1 MAMSTID
8 IGNVVYKEG
17 EFQDELLTFTGV
29 ATYPAGT
36 ILARDSST
44 LKLIA
49 FVKGGVTNGN
59 GVPKAVLTYPVTST
73 GAGDVGIRAMISG
86 VVTKKRLVIFADLS
100 DTNVDMAVRDQL
112 RAVGIVP
119 VIVDQAG
126 V

>member
-1 MAMSTID
+1 
-8 IGNVVYKEG
+8 
-17 EFQDELLTFTGV
+17 
-29 ATYPAGT
+29 
-36 ILARDSST
+36 
-44 LKLIA
+44 
-49 FVKGGVTNGN
+49 
-59 GVPKAVLTYPVTST
+59 VTST